1 VEFFI
6 YIDHTSLFRYNIAM
20 TNQKVLVSGIKPTG
34 QLHLGNYLGAIKNW
48 VKLQDKY
55 QCFYFIADLHALTT
69 KISREELSQQTR
81 ELIIDLLALGIDP
94 KKSVLFKQSDII
106 GHTDLGWIFDC
117 LMPVAELERMT
128 QFKDMSIRQPNN
140 VNAGLLTYP
149 ALQAADILLY
159 KAEIVPVGEDQLQHL
174 ELTRLAAR
182 KFNNRYGQYF
192 IEISPI
198 LSQTPRVMSLN
209 DPNKKMSKSLG
220 TKSYIAIRDNA
231 STVKQKI
238 QKAITDDKGVQNLL
252 ALYSYFG
259 SKAKYMSMA
268 KDAKAGKLMNSDL
281 KQELTKVILK
291 FLKPV
296 QEKIAYYEKNPKQV
310 DKIINQSNKQA
321 QKIATKNLQ
330 DIKKI
335 IGL

>member
-1 VEFFI
+1 
-6 YIDHTSLFRYNIAM
+6 M

-81 ELIIDLLALGIDP
+81 EIIIDLLALGIDP

>member
-1 VEFFI
+1 MK
-6 YIDHTSLFRYNIAM
+6 T
-20 TNQKVLVSGIKPTG
+20 LVSGIKPTG

-69 KISREELSQQTR
+69 KISRDELNQQTR
-81 ELIIDLLALGIDP
+81 EIIIDLLALGIDP

-117 LMPVAELERMT
+117 LLPVAELERMT
-128 QFKDMSIRQPNN
+128 QFKDMSIHQSNN
-140 VNAGLLTYP
+140 INAGLLTYP

-159 KAEIVPVGEDQLQHL
+159 KGEVVPVGEDQLQHL

-182 KFNNRYGQYF
+182 KFNNCYGQYF
-192 IEISPI
+192 IEILPI
-198 LSQTPRVMSLN
+198 LSPTPRVMSLN
-209 DPNKKMSKSLG
+209 DPDKKMSKSLG

-252 ALYSYFG
+252 TLYSYFG
-259 SKAKYMSMA
+259 SKAKYMAMA
-268 KDAKAGKLMNSDL
+268 KDHKAGKLMNSDL
-281 KQELTKVILK
+281 KNELTKVILE

-296 QEKIAYYEKNPKQV
+296 QEKIAYYEKNQKMIN
-310 DKIINQSNKQA
+310 KIITQGNKKA

>member
-1 VEFFI
+1 
-6 YIDHTSLFRYNIAM
+6 M

>member
-1 VEFFI
+1 MK
-6 YIDHTSLFRYNIAM
+6 T
-20 TNQKVLVSGIKPTG
+20 LVSGIKPTG
-34 QLHLGNYLGAIKNW
+34 QLHIGNYLGAIKNW
-48 VKLQDKY
+48 IKLQDKY

-69 KISREELSQQTR
+69 KISREELNKQTR

-106 GHTDLGWIFDC
+106 GHTDLAWIFDC

-128 QFKDMSIRQPNN
+128 QFKDMSIRQPGNI
-140 VNAGLLTYP
+140 NAGLLTYP

-159 KAEIVPVGEDQLQHL
+159 KGEVVPVGEDQLQHL

-182 KFNNRYGQYF
+182 KFNNRYGKYF
-192 IEISPI
+192 IEIEPI
-198 LSQTPRVMSLN
+198 LSPSPRLMSLN
-209 DPNKKMSKSLG
+209 EPTKKMSKSLG
-220 TKSYIAIRDNA
+220 AKSYIALRDNA
-231 STVKQKI
+231 STIKQKI

-259 SKAKYMSMA
+259 SKSKYMTMA
-268 KDAKAGKLMNSDL
+268 KDAKTGKLMNSKL
-281 KQELTKVILK
+281 KEELTKVILE
-291 FLKPV
+291 FLEPV

-310 DKIINQSNKQA
+310 DKIINQGNKQA
-321 QKIATKNLQ
+321 QKIATQNLK

-335 IGL
+335 IGF

>member
-1 VEFFI
+1 MPARGGSASGGK
-6 YIDHTSLFRYNIAM
+6 T
-20 TNQKVLVSGIKPTG
+20 LVSGIKPTG

-55 QCFYFIADLHALTT
+55 QCFYFIADLHALTV
-69 KISREELSQQTR
+69 KISREELNKQTR
-81 ELIIDLLALGIDP
+81 EVIIDLLALGIDP
-94 KKSVLFKQSDII
+94 KKSVLFKQSDIV

-128 QFKDMSIRQPNN
+128 QFKDMSIRQPSN

-159 KAEIVPVGEDQLQHL
+159 KAEVVPVGEDQLQHL
-174 ELTRLAAR
+174 ELTRMAAR
-182 KFNNRYGQYF
+182 KFNNRYGKYF

-198 LSQTPRVMSLN
+198 LSQTPRLMSLN
-209 DPNKKMSKSLG
+209 DPDKKMSKSLG
-220 TKSYIAIRDNA
+220 VKSYIAIRDNA

-252 ALYSYFG
+252 TLYSYFG

-281 KQELTKVILK
+281 KKELTKVILK
-291 FLKPV
+291 FLEPV
-296 QEKIAYYEKNPKQV
+296 QEKIDYYQKNPKQV
-310 DKIINQSNKQA
+310 DKIINQGNKKA
-321 QKIATKNLQ
+321 QKIATQNLQ

-335 IGL
+335 IGF